1 MRRTILTY
9 QLTALLFAISLAGCS
24 GLTNP
29 GGTTQPVAPSLMVQ
43 PVSVTVTAGQAAT
56 FSVSATGTAPISYQ
70 WRRNTANISGATAAS
85 YTIPATTTADSGSK
99 FDVVVRNNSGSIT
112 SSQATLTVNAATA
125 APAITTQ
132 PSNLTVTAGQAAT
145 FSVVASGTAPLS
157 YQWRKNTANISGATA
172 SSYTTPAT
180 TSADNGAKFDVVVS
194 NSAGNITSAQ
204 ATLTVNSA
212 PVAPTIT
219 TQPVNQTVNAGQAAT
234 FSVVAS
240 GTAPLSYQ
248 WRKNTANV
256 SGATASSYTTPV
268 TTSADNGAKFDV
280 VVSNSAG
287 NITSA
292 QATLTVNSAP
302 VAPTIITQPA
312 NLTVNAGQA
321 ATFSVAASGTAP
333 LTYQWQKNGS
343 AITGATAASYTTPV
357 TTTADSGE
365 LFRVVV
371 SNSAGN
377 VTSNSATL
385 TVNPETSNSTVD
397 VITYHY
403 DNGRDGQNLNETA
416 LTPANVNS
424 TLFGKKGEF
433 SVDGKVDAQPLYLSQ
448 VTIGGQKK
456 NVLYVATEHGSV
468 YAFDADSIGG
478 TTSAFLWKTSTLGG
492 GETTS
497 DNRGCGQV
505 SPEIGITA
513 TPVIDRS
520 RNAIYVVAMSKN
532 SGGTYFQRI
541 HALDLTTGQEL
552 FGGPMNI
559 TATYPG
565 TGDNSSG
572 GNVVFDPK
580 QYKERPGLLQIS
592 GTIYTTWSSH
602 CDARPYTSWVMAF
615 SADTLAQT
623 SVLNLVP
630 NGSEGGIW
638 MAGTAPAA
646 DAAGNLFFILGNGT
660 FDTTLN
666 ASGFPV
672 NGNCGNCFVKLS
684 TSTGLKLAD
693 YFTPHNTVAESNAD
707 TDFGSGG
714 GILMLD
720 VTDSGGN
727 TRHLAVGAGK
737 DSLIYVVDR
746 DAMGKFNASTDQ
758 IYQEIS
764 GQLGGGVFSMPA
776 FFNNT
781 VYYGAVGDALK
792 AFPVTAARLAAA
804 PSSQSTHHFGYPGTT
819 PSVSANGTT
828 NGIVWA
834 IENSGAVLY
843 AFDATDL
850 TKELYDSNQAANSR
864 DHFSGNKFI
873 TPMVVNGKVYVGT
886 ATSVAVFGLLP

>member
-1 MRRTILTY
+1 VRRTILTY
-9 QLTALLFAISLAGCS
+9 QLTVLLLTISLAGCS
-24 GLTNP
+24 GLANP
-29 GGTTQPVAPSLMVQ
+29 GSSTQPVAPSLTVQ
-43 PVSVTVTAGQAAT
+43 PANVTVTAGQPAT

-85 YTIPATTTADSGSK
+85 YTIPAATTTDNGAK
-99 FDVVVRNNSGSIT
+99 FDVIVTNNSGSIT
-112 SSQATLTVNAATA
+112 SSQATLAVNAATT

-132 PSNLTVTAGQAAT
+132 PANQSVTAGQAAT
-145 FSVVASGTAPLS
+145 FSVVANGAAPLS
-157 YQWRKNTANISGATA
+157 YQWRKNTANITAATS
-172 SSYTTPAT
+172 SSYTTPAA

-194 NSAGNITSAQ
+194 NSAGSVTSAQ

-212 PVAPTIT
+212 PVAPTIA
-219 TQPVNQTVNAGQAAT
+219 TQPANQTVNAGQTAT
-234 FSVVAS
+234 FSVV
-240 GTAPLSYQ
+240 
-248 WRKNTANV
+248 
-256 SGATASSYTTPV
+256 
-268 TTSADNGAKFDV
+268 
-280 VVSNSAG
+280 
-287 NITSA
+287 
-292 QATLTVNSAP
+292 
-302 VAPTIITQPA
+302 
-312 NLTVNAGQA
+312 
-321 ATFSVAASGTAP
+321 ASGTAP
-333 LTYQWQKNGS
+333 LTYQWQKNGV

-357 TTTADSGE
+357 TITADSGE

-385 TVNPETSNSTVD
+385 TVNPGTSNSTVD

-424 TLFGKKGEF
+424 TQFGKKGEF
-433 SVDGKVDAQPLYLSQ
+433 SVDGHVDAQPLYLSQ

-468 YAFDADSIGG
+468 YAFDADSING
-478 TTSAFLWKTSTLGG
+478 TTSTFLWKTSTLGS

-565 TGDNSSG
+565 AGDNSSG

-580 QYKERPGLLQIS
+580 QYKERPGLLQIN

-623 SVLNLVP
+623 SVLNLTP
-630 NGSEGGIW
+630 NGNDGGIW

-646 DAAGNLFFILGNGT
+646 DSSGNLFFIIGNGT

-672 NGNCGNCFVKLS
+672 NGDCGNCFVKLS
-684 TSTGLKLAD
+684 TSAGLKLAD
-693 YFTPHNTVAESNAD
+693 YFTPYNTVAESNAD

-737 DSLIYVVDR
+737 DSLIYIVDR
-746 DAMGKFNASTDQ
+746 DAMGKFNATTDQ

-792 AFPVTAARLAAA
+792 AFPVTTARLAAA

-819 PSVSANGTT
+819 PSISANGTT

-843 AFDATDL
+843 AYDATDL
-850 TKELYDSNQAANSR
+850 TKELYDSNQATNNR

>member
-1 MRRTILTY
+1 M
-9 QLTALLFAISLAGCS
+9 AGCS
-24 GLTNP
+24 GFTNP
-29 GGTTQPVAPSLMVQ
+29 GGGNQPVMPALSAQ
-43 PVSVTVTAGQAAT
+43 PVSASVTAGQTAT
-56 FSVSATGTAPISYQ
+56 FSVSASGTAPLSYQ
-70 WRRNTANISGATAAS
+70 WHKNSANISGATAAS
-85 YTIPATTTADSGSK
+85 YTTPATTTADNGAK
-99 FDVVVRNNSGSIT
+99 FDVVVSNKAGSVT
-112 SSQATLTVNAATA
+112 SSQATLTVTA
-125 APAITTQ
+125 AAVAPMITTQ
-132 PSNLTVTAGQAAT
+132 PANQTVTAGQTAT
-145 FSVVASGTAPLS
+145 FSVTVSGTAPLS
-157 YQWRKNTANISGATA
+157 YQWRKNSANINGATA
-172 SSYTTPAT
+172 SSYTTPVT
-180 TSADNGAKFDVVVS
+180 TSTDNGAKFDVVVS
-194 NSAGNITSAQ
+194 NSAGSVTSSQ
-204 ATLTVNSA
+204 ATLTVNSV

-219 TQPVNQTVNAGQAAT
+219 TQPANQTVTAGQTAT
-234 FSVVAS
+234 FTVVAS

-248 WRKNTANV
+248 WQKNAADIP
-256 SGATASSYTTPV
+256 GATM
-268 TTSADNGAKFDV
+268 
-280 VVSNSAG
+280 
-287 NITSA
+287 
-292 QATLTVNSAP
+292 
-302 VAPTIITQPA
+302 
-312 NLTVNAGQA
+312 
-321 ATFSVAASGTAP
+321 
-333 LTYQWQKNGS
+333 
-343 AITGATAASYTTPV
+343 ASYTTPV
-357 TTTADSGE
+357 TTTTDSGT

-371 SNSAGN
+371 SNSAGS
-377 VTSNSATL
+377 VTSNSAML
-385 TVNPETSNSTVD
+385 TVNPGTSNSSVD
-397 VITYHY
+397 VLTYHY
-403 DNGRDGQNLNETA
+403 DNGRTGQNLNETT
-416 LTPANVNS
+416 LTHANVNS
-424 TLFGKKGEF
+424 TSFGKKGEF
-433 SVDGKVDAQPLYLSQ
+433 SVDGRVDAQPLYLSQ

-468 YAFDADSIGG
+468 YAFDADSING
-478 TTSAFLWKTSTLGG
+478 TTSTFLWKTSTLGS

-513 TPVIDRS
+513 TPVIDRA

-532 SGGTYFQRI
+532 SSGSYFQRL
-541 HALDLTTGQEL
+541 HALNLSTGAEL
-552 FGGPMNI
+552 FSGPQTI

-572 GNVVFDPK
+572 GNVIFDPK
-580 QYKERPGLLQIS
+580 QYKERPGLLQIN

-602 CDARPYTSWVMAF
+602 CDIRPYTSWVMAF

-630 NGSEGGIW
+630 NGTEGGIW

-646 DAAGNLFFILGNGT
+646 DPAGNLFFIIGNGD

-666 ASGFPV
+666 AQGFPA

-720 VTDSGGN
+720 VTDSGGI

-746 DAMGKFNASTDQ
+746 DSMGKFNSGTDQ

-792 AFPVTAARLAAA
+792 AFPVTSAKLATT

-819 PSVSANGTT
+819 PSISANGTT

-843 AFDATDL
+843 AFDAANL
-850 TKELYDSNQAANSR
+850 TTELYDSNQAANNR

-873 TPMVVNGKVYVGT
+873 TPMVANGKVYVGT
-886 ATSVAVFGLLP
+886 STSVAVFGLLP

>member
-1 MRRTILTY
+1 M
-9 QLTALLFAISLAGCS
+9 
-24 GLTNP
+24 
-29 GGTTQPVAPSLMVQ
+29 
-43 PVSVTVTAGQAAT
+43 
-56 FSVSATGTAPISYQ
+56 
-70 WRRNTANISGATAAS
+70 
-85 YTIPATTTADSGSK
+85 
-99 FDVVVRNNSGSIT
+99 
-112 SSQATLTVNAATA
+112 
-125 APAITTQ
+125 
-132 PSNLTVTAGQAAT
+132 
-145 FSVVASGTAPLS
+145 
-157 YQWRKNTANISGATA
+157 A
-172 SSYTTPAT
+172 SSYTTPAAT
-180 TSADNGAKFDVVVS
+180 LADNGAKFDVVVS
-194 NSAGNITSAQ
+194 NSAGSVTSSPATLTVSPASMAPTITMQPVNQTVIAGQTATFTVTAIGVAPLSYQWRKNLTAVNGANAPSYTTPATSITDNGAKFDLIVSNSLGTATSNQ
-204 ATLTVNSA
+204 AILTVNSA

-219 TQPVNQTVNAGQAAT
+219 TQPANQTITAGQTAT
-234 FSVVAS
+234 FSVVA
-240 GTAPLSYQ
+240 T
-248 WRKNTANV
+248 
-256 SGATASSYTTPV
+256 
-268 TTSADNGAKFDV
+268 
-280 VVSNSAG
+280 
-287 NITSA
+287 
-292 QATLTVNSAP
+292 
-302 VAPTIITQPA
+302 
-312 NLTVNAGQA
+312 
-321 ATFSVAASGTAP
+321 GTAP

-343 AITGATAASYTTPV
+343 AVSGATATSYTSPV
-357 TTTADSGE
+357 ATTADSGE

-371 SNSAGN
+371 TNSAGN

-385 TVNPETSNSTVD
+385 TVNPGTSNSSVD

-403 DNGRDGQNLNETA
+403 DNGRSGMNLNETT

-424 TLFGKKGEF
+424 TQFGKKGEF
-433 SVDGKVDAQPLYLSQ
+433 IVDGKVDAQPLYLSQ
-448 VTIGGQKK
+448 VTINGQKK

-468 YAFDADSIGG
+468 YAFDADSING
-478 TTSAFLWKTSTLGG
+478 TTSAFVWKTTTLGS

-513 TPVIDRS
+513 TPVIDRA

-532 SGGTYFQRI
+532 SSGSYFQRL
-541 HALDLTTGQEL
+541 HALNLSTGAEL
-552 FGGPMNI
+552 FSGPQTI

-580 QYKERPGLLQIS
+580 QYKERPGLLQIN

-602 CDARPYTSWVMAF
+602 CDIRPYTSWVMAF

-646 DAAGNLFFILGNGT
+646 DAAGNLFFILGNGD

-666 ASGFPV
+666 ASGFPA

-684 TSTGLKLAD
+684 TSSGLKLAD

-714 GILMLD
+714 GILLLD
-720 VTDSGGN
+720 VTDSGGV
-727 TRHLAVGAGK
+727 TRHLSVGAGK

-746 DAMGKFNASTDQ
+746 DSMGKFNATTDQ

-792 AFPVTAARLAAA
+792 AFPVTTARLAAT

-819 PSVSANGTT
+819 PSVSANGVA

-834 IENSGAVLY
+834 IENTGAILFAY
-843 AFDATDL
+843 DATDL
-850 TKELYDSNQAANSR
+850 TKELYDSNQAANNR

-886 ATSVAVFGLLP
+886 PTSVAVFGLLP

>member
-1 MRRTILTY
+1 VRQTILAF
-9 QLTALLFAISLAGCS
+9 QLTAVLAAFSLAGCS
-24 GLTNP
+24 GMTNP
-29 GGTTQPVAPSLMVQ
+29 VPPSLSVQ
-43 PVSVTVTAGQAAT
+43 PANAAVNAGQTAT
-56 FSVSATGTAPISYQ
+56 FVTSATGTSPISYQ
-70 WRRNTANISGATAAS
+70 WRKNGAS
-85 YTIPATTTADSGSK
+85 IPG
-99 FDVVVRNNSGSIT
+99 GM
-112 SSQATLTVNAATA
+112 
-125 APAITTQ
+125 
-132 PSNLTVTAGQAAT
+132 
-145 FSVVASGTAPLS
+145 
-157 YQWRKNTANISGATA
+157 A

-180 TSADNGAKFDVVVS
+180 TLADNGAKFDVVVS
-194 NSAGNITSAQ
+194 NSAGSVTSSPATLTVSPASMAPTITMQPVNQTVITGQMATFTVTAIGASPLSYQWRKNLTVISGANAPSYTTPATSITDNAAKFDLIVSNSLGTATSNQ
-204 ATLTVNSA
+204 AILTVNSA

-219 TQPVNQTVNAGQAAT
+219 TQPANQTVAAGQTAT
-234 FSVVAS
+234 FSVVA
-240 GTAPLSYQ
+240 T
-248 WRKNTANV
+248 
-256 SGATASSYTTPV
+256 
-268 TTSADNGAKFDV
+268 
-280 VVSNSAG
+280 
-287 NITSA
+287 
-292 QATLTVNSAP
+292 
-302 VAPTIITQPA
+302 
-312 NLTVNAGQA
+312 
-321 ATFSVAASGTAP
+321 GTAP

-343 AITGATAASYTTPV
+343 AISGATATSYTTPV

-371 SNSAGN
+371 TNSAGN

-385 TVNPETSNSTVD
+385 TVNPGTSNSSVD

-403 DNGRDGQNLNETA
+403 DNGRSGMNLNETA

-424 TLFGKKGEF
+424 TQFGKKGEF
-433 SVDGKVDAQPLYLSQ
+433 IVDGKVDAQPLYLSQ
-448 VTIGGQKK
+448 VTINGQTK

-468 YAFDADSIGG
+468 YAFDADSING
-478 TTSAFLWKTSTLGG
+478 TTSTFLWKTTTLGS

-513 TPVIDRS
+513 TPVIDRA

-532 SGGTYFQRI
+532 ASGSYFQRL
-541 HALDLTTGQEL
+541 HALNLSTGAEL
-552 FGGPMNI
+552 FSGPQTI

-580 QYKERPGLLQIS
+580 QYKERPGLLQIN

-602 CDARPYTSWVMAF
+602 CDIRPYTSWVMAF

-646 DAAGNLFFILGNGT
+646 DPAGNLFFILGNGD

-666 ASGFPV
+666 ASGFPA

-684 TSTGLKLAD
+684 TSSGLKLAD

-714 GILMLD
+714 GILLLD
-720 VTDSGGN
+720 VTDSGGK
-727 TRHLAVGAGK
+727 TRHLSVGAGK

-746 DAMGKFNASTDQ
+746 DSMGKFNATTDQ

-792 AFPVTAARLAAA
+792 AFPVATAKLAAT

-819 PSVSANGTT
+819 PSVSANGVA

-834 IENSGAVLY
+834 IENTGAILFAY
-843 AFDATDL
+843 DATDL
-850 TKELYDSNQAANSR
+850 TKELYDSNQAANNR

-873 TPMVVNGKVYVGT
+873 TPMVVNGKVYLGT
-886 ATSVAVFGLLP
+886 PTSVAVFGLLP

>member
-1 MRRTILTY
+1 
-9 QLTALLFAISLAGCS
+9 
-24 GLTNP
+24 
-29 GGTTQPVAPSLMVQ
+29 MVQ
-43 PVSVTVTAGQAAT
+43 PASVTVTAGQPAT
-56 FSVSATGTAPISYQ
+56 FNVSAIGTAPISYQ

-85 YTIPATTTADSGSK
+85 YMISATTTADSGSK
-99 FDVVVRNNSGSIT
+99 FDVVVRNNSGSVT
-112 SSQATLTVNAATA
+112 SSQATLTVNATTA

-132 PSNLTVTAGQAAT
+132 PSNQTVATGQTAT
-145 FSVVASGTAPLS
+145 FNVVASGTAPLT
-157 YQWRKNTANISGATA
+157 YQWRKNTSAISGATA
-172 SSYTTPAT
+172 S
-180 TSADNGAKFDVVVS
+180 G
-194 NSAGNITSAQ
+194 
-204 ATLTVNSA
+204 
-212 PVAPTIT
+212 
-219 TQPVNQTVNAGQAAT
+219 
-234 FSVVAS
+234 
-240 GTAPLSYQ
+240 
-248 WRKNTANV
+248 
-256 SGATASSYTTPV
+256 YTTPV

-292 QATLTVNSAP
+292 QATLTVNSAV
-302 VAPTIITQPA
+302 VAPAITTQPA
-312 NLTVNAGQA
+312 NQTVNAGQT
-321 ATFSVAASGTAP
+321 ATFSVVASGTAP
-333 LTYQWQKNGS
+333 LTYQWQKNAS

-377 VTSNSATL
+377 ATSLSATL
-385 TVNPETSNSTVD
+385 TVNPATSNSTVD

-416 LTPANVNS
+416 LSPANVNS
-424 TLFGKKGEF
+424 TQFGKKGEF
-433 SVDGKVDAQPLYLSQ
+433 TVDGRVDAQPLYLSQ

-468 YAFDADSIGG
+468 YAFDADSING
-478 TTSAFLWKTSTLGG
+478 TTSTFLWKTSTLGS

-541 HALDLTTGQEL
+541 HGLDLTTGQEL

-580 QYKERPGLLQIS
+580 QYKERPGLLQIN

-646 DAAGNLFFILGNGT
+646 DSAGNLFFIIGNGD

-666 ASGFPV
+666 ASGFPA
-672 NGNCGNCFVKLS
+672 NGNCGNCFVKL
-684 TSTGLKLAD
+684 TTPGGLKLAD

-764 GQLGGGVFSMPA
+764 GQLGGGVYSMPA

-792 AFPVTAARLAAA
+792 AFPVNSARLAAA

-828 NGIVWA
+828 DGIVWA
-834 IENSGAVLY
+834 IENGGAVLY
-843 AFDATDL
+843 AYDATDL

-873 TPMVVNGKVYVGT
+873 TPVVVNGKVYVGT
-886 ATSVAVFGLLP
+886 PTSVAVFGLLP

>member
-1 MRRTILTY
+1 MVL
-9 QLTALLFAISLAGCS
+9 ALAGCQGYS
-24 GLTNP
+24 SP
-29 GGTTQPVAPSLMVQ
+29 GGNGP
-43 PVSVTVTAGQAAT
+43 
-56 FSVSATGTAPISYQ
+56 
-70 WRRNTANISGATAAS
+70 
-85 YTIPATTTADSGSK
+85 
-99 FDVVVRNNSGSIT
+99 
-112 SSQATLTVNAATA
+112 A
-125 APAITTQ
+125 AP
-132 PSNLTVTAGQAAT
+132 
-145 FSVVASGTAPLS
+145 
-157 YQWRKNTANISGATA
+157 Y
-172 SSYTTPAT
+172 
-180 TSADNGAKFDVVVS
+180 
-194 NSAGNITSAQ
+194 
-204 ATLTVNSA
+204 
-212 PVAPTIT
+212 IT
-219 TQPVNQTVNAGQAAT
+219 TQPVNQTANAGQT
-234 FSVVAS
+234 
-240 GTAPLSYQ
+240 
-248 WRKNTANV
+248 
-256 SGATASSYTTPV
+256 
-268 TTSADNGAKFDV
+268 
-280 VVSNSAG
+280 
-287 NITSA
+287 
-292 QATLTVNSAP
+292 
-302 VAPTIITQPA
+302 
-312 NLTVNAGQA
+312 
-321 ATFSVAASGTAP
+321 ATFSVAATGTAP
-333 LTYQWQKNGS
+333 LTYQWQKSGS
-343 AITGATAASYTTPV
+343 DITNATSSSYTTPV
-357 TTTADSGE
+357 TTTSDTGE

-385 TVNPETSNSTVD
+385 TVNPGTSNSTVD

-403 DNGRDGQNLNETA
+403 NNGRDGQNLNETA

-424 TLFGKKGEF
+424 TKFGKKGEF
-433 SVDGKVDAQPLYLSQ
+433 KVDGLVDAQPLYLSQ
-448 VTIGGQKK
+448 VTINGQKK

-468 YAFDADSIGG
+468 YAFDADSISG
-478 TTSAFLWKTSTLGG
+478 TTSAFLWKTSTLGS

-513 TPVIDRS
+513 TPVIDRT
-520 RNAIYVVAMSKN
+520 RNAIYVVVMSRVGT
-532 SGGTYFQRI
+532 STYFQRL
-541 HALDLTTGQEL
+541 HALNLSTGAEL
-552 FGGPMNI
+552 FGGPTTI

-572 GNVVFDPK
+572 GNVIFDPK
-580 QYKERPGLLQIS
+580 QYKERPGLLQIN

-602 CDARPYTSWVMAF
+602 CDNRPYTSWVMAF

-623 SVLNLVP
+623 SVLNLTP
-630 NGSEGGIW
+630 NGNDGGIW

-646 DAAGNLFFILGNGT
+646 DSSGNLFFIIGNGT

-666 ASGFPV
+666 ASGFPA
-672 NGNCGNCFVKLS
+672 NGDCGNCFVKLT
-684 TSTGLKLAD
+684 TSSGLKLAD

-720 VTDSGGN
+720 VTDSGGT

-737 DSLIYVVDR
+737 DSIIYVVDR

-792 AFPVTAARLAAA
+792 AFPVTTAKLAIP

-843 AFDATDL
+843 AYDATDL
-850 TKELYDSNQAANSR
+850 TKELYNSNQAANNR

-873 TPMVVNGKVYVGT
+873 TPMVVNGRVYVGT
-886 ATSVAVFGLLP
+886 PTSVAVFGLLP

>member
-1 MRRTILTY
+1 MCRFSFSSSVAIILVT
-9 QLTALLFAISLAGCS
+9 LSFAGCGSYSSTVS
-24 GLTNP
+24 GN
-29 GGTTQPVAPSLMVQ
+29 GPVAPYINTQ
-43 PVSVTVTAGQAAT
+43 PANQTVTAGQTAT
-56 FSVSATGTAPISYQ
+56 FSI
-70 WRRNTANISGATAAS
+70 
-85 YTIPATTTADSGSK
+85 
-99 FDVVVRNNSGSIT
+99 
-112 SSQATLTVNAATA
+112 
-125 APAITTQ
+125 
-132 PSNLTVTAGQAAT
+132 
-145 FSVVASGTAPLS
+145 VVAGTP
-157 YQWRKNTANISGATA
+157 
-172 SSYTTPAT
+172 
-180 TSADNGAKFDVVVS
+180 
-194 NSAGNITSAQ
+194 
-204 ATLTVNSA
+204 
-212 PVAPTIT
+212 
-219 TQPVNQTVNAGQAAT
+219 
-234 FSVVAS
+234 
-240 GTAPLSYQ
+240 
-248 WRKNTANV
+248 
-256 SGATASSYTTPV
+256 
-268 TTSADNGAKFDV
+268 
-280 VVSNSAG
+280 
-287 NITSA
+287 
-292 QATLTVNSAP
+292 
-302 VAPTIITQPA
+302 
-312 NLTVNAGQA
+312 
-321 ATFSVAASGTAP
+321 P
-333 LTYQWQKNGS
+333 LTYQWQKNGADIS
-343 AITGATAASYTTPV
+343 GATTSSYTTPV
-357 TTTADSGE
+357 TTAADSGE
-365 LFRVVV
+365 MFRVMVT
-371 SNSAGN
+371 NAAGS

-385 TVNPETSNSTVD
+385 TVNAGTATSSVD

-403 DNGRDGQNLNETA
+403 DNGRSGMNLNETT

-424 TLFGKKGEF
+424 TQFGKKGDF
-433 SVDGKVDAQPLYLSQ
+433 IVDGKVDGQPLYLSQ
-448 VTIGGQKK
+448 VTINGQKK

-468 YAFDADSIGG
+468 YAFDADSING
-478 TTSAFLWKTSTLGG
+478 TTSAFLWKTTTLGS

-497 DNRGCGQV
+497 DNRSCGQV

-513 TPVIDRS
+513 TPVIDRA

-532 SGGTYFQRI
+532 SSGSYFQRL
-541 HALDLTTGQEL
+541 HALNLSTGAEL
-552 FGGPMNI
+552 FSGPQTI

-602 CDARPYTSWVMAF
+602 CDIRPYTSWVMAF

-630 NGSEGGIW
+630 NGSDGGIW

-646 DAAGNLFFILGNGT
+646 DPAGNLFFILGNGD

-666 ASGFPV
+666 SSGFPA

-684 TSTGLKLAD
+684 TSSGLKLAD

-714 GILMLD
+714 GILLLD

-727 TRHLAVGAGK
+727 TRHLSVGAGK
-737 DSLIYVVDR
+737 DSIIYVVDR
-746 DAMGKFNASTDQ
+746 DSMGKFNATTDQ

-792 AFPVTAARLAAA
+792 AFPVTTARLAAT

-819 PSVSANGTT
+819 PSVSANGAT

-834 IENSGAVLY
+834 IENTGAILFAY
-843 AFDATDL
+843 DATDL
-850 TKELYDSNQAANSR
+850 TKELYNSNQAANGR

-886 ATSVAVFGLLP
+886 PASVAVFGLLP

>member
-1 MRRTILTY
+1 MRRTILAF
-9 QLTALLFAISLAGCS
+9 QLIAVLAAFSLAGCS
-24 GLTNP
+24 ALSNP
-29 GGTTQPVAPSLMVQ
+29 GGGTNPVVPSLTVQ
-43 PVSVTVTAGQAAT
+43 PGSVTVTAGQAAT
-56 FSVSATGTAPISYQ
+56 FSVS
-70 WRRNTANISGATAAS
+70 
-85 YTIPATTTADSGSK
+85 
-99 FDVVVRNNSGSIT
+99 
-112 SSQATLTVNAATA
+112 
-125 APAITTQ
+125 
-132 PSNLTVTAGQAAT
+132 
-145 FSVVASGTAPLS
+145 ASGTAPLS

-172 SSYTTPAT
+172 ASYTTPAT
-180 TSADNGAKFDVVVS
+180 SAADNGAKFDVVVS
-194 NSAGNITSAQ
+194 NSVSSVTSSQ
-204 ATLTVNSA
+204 ATLTVNST

-219 TQPVNQTVNAGQAAT
+219 TQPANQTVTAGQTAT
-234 FSVVAS
+234 FSVVA
-240 GTAPLSYQ
+240 A
-248 WRKNTANV
+248 
-256 SGATASSYTTPV
+256 
-268 TTSADNGAKFDV
+268 
-280 VVSNSAG
+280 
-287 NITSA
+287 
-292 QATLTVNSAP
+292 
-302 VAPTIITQPA
+302 
-312 NLTVNAGQA
+312 
-321 ATFSVAASGTAP
+321 GTAP

-343 AITGATAASYTTPV
+343 VISGATATSYTTPV

-385 TVNPETSNSTVD
+385 TVNPGTSNSSVD

-403 DNGRDGQNLNETA
+403 DNGRSGMNLNETA
-416 LTPANVNS
+416 LTPANVKS
-424 TLFGKKGEF
+424 ATFGKKGEF
-433 SVDGKVDAQPLYLSQ
+433 AVDGLVDAQPLYLSQ
-448 VTIGGQKK
+448 VTIGTQKK

-468 YAFDADSIGG
+468 YAFDADSISG
-478 TTSAFLWKTSTLGG
+478 TTATFLWKTTTLGS

-497 DNRGCGQV
+497 DNRGCSQV

-513 TPVIDRS
+513 TPVIDRV

-532 SGGTYFQRI
+532 SSGTYFQRI

-552 FGGPMNI
+552 FGGAKNI
-559 TATYPG
+559 MATYPG

-580 QYKERPGLLQIS
+580 QYKERPGLLQIN

-602 CDARPYTSWVMAF
+602 CDIRPYTSWVMAF

-630 NGSEGGIW
+630 NGTEGGIW

-646 DAAGNLFFILGNGT
+646 DAAGNMFFIMGNGD

-666 ASGFPV
+666 ASGFPA

-684 TSTGLKLAD
+684 TSSGLKLAD

-714 GILMLD
+714 GILLVD

-727 TRHLAVGAGK
+727 TRHLSVGAGK
-737 DSLIYVVDR
+737 DALIYVVDR
-746 DAMGKFNASTDQ
+746 DSMGKFNASTDQ

-792 AFPVTAARLAAA
+792 AFPVSSARLAAA

-819 PSVSANGTT
+819 PSVSASGTT

-834 IENSGAVLY
+834 IENSGAILFAY
-843 AFDATDL
+843 DATDL
-850 TKELYDSNQAANSR
+850 TKELYNSNQAAGNR

-886 ATSVAVFGLLP
+886 QTSVAVFGLLP

>member
-1 MRRTILTY
+1 
-9 QLTALLFAISLAGCS
+9 
-24 GLTNP
+24 
-29 GGTTQPVAPSLMVQ
+29 MVQ
-43 PVSVTVTAGQAAT
+43 PTSVTVTAGQSAT
-56 FSVSATGTAPISYQ
+56 FSVSASGTAPISYQ
-70 WRRNTANISGATAAS
+70 WRRNTANINGATAAS

-99 FDVVVRNNSGSIT
+99 FDVVVKNSAGSIT
-112 SSQATLTVNAATA
+112 SSQATLTVNAATV
-125 APAITTQ
+125 APTITTQ
-132 PSNLTVTAGQAAT
+132 PLNQSVTAGQTAT
-145 FSVVASGTAPLS
+145 FSVVVSGTAPLS
-157 YQWRKNTANISGATA
+157 YQWRKKTANINGATA

-180 TSADNGAKFDVVVS
+180 TSADNSAKFDVVVS
-194 NSAGNITSAQ
+194 NSAGSITSAQ

-219 TQPVNQTVNAGQAAT
+219 TQPANQTVTAGQTAT
-234 FSVVAS
+234 FSV
-240 GTAPLSYQ
+240 
-248 WRKNTANV
+248 
-256 SGATASSYTTPV
+256 
-268 TTSADNGAKFDV
+268 
-280 VVSNSAG
+280 
-287 NITSA
+287 I
-292 QATLTVNSAP
+292 
-302 VAPTIITQPA
+302 
-312 NLTVNAGQA
+312 
-321 ATFSVAASGTAP
+321 ASGTAP
-333 LTYQWQKNGS
+333 LTYQWQKN
-343 AITGATAASYTTPV
+343 AANITGATASSYTAPV

-365 LFRVVV
+365 LFRVIV
-371 SNSAGN
+371 SNSVGN
-377 VTSNSATL
+377 TPSMSATL
-385 TVNPETSNSTVD
+385 TVNPGTSNSTVD
-397 VITYHY
+397 VVTYHY

-433 SVDGKVDAQPLYLSQ
+433 SVDGHVDAQPLYLSQ
-448 VTIGGQKK
+448 VTIAGQKK

-468 YAFDADSIGG
+468 YAFDADSING
-478 TTSAFLWKTSTLGG
+478 TISSFLWKTSTLGS
-492 GETTS
+492 GETSS

-513 TPVIDRS
+513 TPFIDRS

-565 TGDNSSG
+565 TGDNSSN

-580 QYKERPGLLQIS
+580 QYKERPGLLQIN

-602 CDARPYTSWVMAF
+602 CDNRPYTSWVMAF

-638 MAGTAPAA
+638 MAGTAPGA
-646 DAAGNLFFILGNGT
+646 DAAGNLFFIIGNGD

-666 ASGFPV
+666 ASGFPA

-684 TSTGLKLAD
+684 TSSGLKLAD

-727 TRHLAVGAGK
+727 ARHLAVGAGK
-737 DSLIYVVDR
+737 DSIIYVVDR

-792 AFPVTAARLAAA
+792 AFPVTTARLAAA

-819 PSVSANGTT
+819 PSISANGTT
-828 NGIVWA
+828 NGVVWA
-834 IENSGAVLY
+834 IENSGADLY
-843 AFDATDL
+843 AYDATDL
-850 TKELYDSNQAANSR
+850 TKELYNSNQAANNR

>member
-9 QLTALLFAISLAGCS
+9 QLTVLLLTISLAGCS
-24 GLTNP
+24 GVTNL
-29 GGTTQPVAPSLMVQ
+29 GGNTQSVPLSLMVQ
-43 PVSVTVTAGQAAT
+43 PASVTVTAGQPAT
-56 FSVSATGTAPISYQ
+56 FSVLASGTAPISYQ
-70 WRRNTANISGATAAS
+70 WRKNTANISGATAAS
-85 YTIPATTTADSGSK
+85 YTTPATTTADSGSK
-99 FDVVVRNNSGSIT
+99 FDVVVMNNSGSIT
-112 SSQATLTVNAATA
+112 SSQATLTVNAATN

-132 PSNLTVTAGQAAT
+132 PVNQSVTAGQTAT

-157 YQWRKNTANISGATA
+157 YQWRKNTANIGGATA

-194 NSAGNITSAQ
+194 NTAGNITSAQ

-212 PVAPTIT
+212 PVAPTIS
-219 TQPVNQTVNAGQAAT
+219 TQPANQTVNAGQTAT
-234 FSVVAS
+234 FSVV
-240 GTAPLSYQ
+240 
-248 WRKNTANV
+248 
-256 SGATASSYTTPV
+256 
-268 TTSADNGAKFDV
+268 
-280 VVSNSAG
+280 
-287 NITSA
+287 
-292 QATLTVNSAP
+292 
-302 VAPTIITQPA
+302 
-312 NLTVNAGQA
+312 
-321 ATFSVAASGTAP
+321 ASGTAP
-333 LTYQWQKNGS
+333 LTYQWQKNGV

-385 TVNPETSNSTVD
+385 TVNPGTSNSTVD

-424 TLFGKKGEF
+424 TQFGKKGEF
-433 SVDGKVDAQPLYLSQ
+433 SVDGHVDAQPLYLSQ

-468 YAFDADSIGG
+468 YAFDADSING
-478 TTSAFLWKTSTLGG
+478 TTSTFLWKTSTLGS

-552 FGGPMNI
+552 FGGPMNV

-572 GNVVFDPK
+572 GNVIFDPK
-580 QYKERPGLLQIS
+580 QYKERPGLLQIN

-623 SVLNLVP
+623 SVLNLTP
-630 NGSEGGIW
+630 NGNDGGIW

-646 DAAGNLFFILGNGT
+646 DSSGNLFFIIGNGT

-672 NGNCGNCFVKLS
+672 NGDCGNCFVKLS
-684 TSTGLKLAD
+684 TSAGLKLAD
-693 YFTPHNTVAESNAD
+693 YFTPFNTVAESNAD

-714 GILMLD
+714 GILILD

-746 DAMGKFNASTDQ
+746 DAMGKFNATTDQ

-843 AFDATDL
+843 AFDANDL
-850 TKELYDSNQAANSR
+850 TKELYDSNQAANNR